1 MIEENSRRTKIV
13 KSFEGKAL
21 TAEEAAK
28 VASQAV
34 DVLRLVYHPKQV
46 GALIDFIRTVK
57 SHRTNEVQLPIM
69 LDISSWNQGATGSL
83 KEPRE
88 VSFGEKITF
97 SPVSKGD
104 IPVQTDNWNALFAK
118 DAKVFVGA
126 GNVVLQTIKI
136 SSELAEFEVV
146 QGGKIYPGMEIA
158 VPATRKDPE
167 RLLVSPEALSDL
179 LKEGI
184 DYLLINGQWQ
194 TQRIVSFRETLR
206 KAHGDL
212 TPWLLVKVD
221 SDDVYERLPQLLHVT
236 DGVMISRREMALTMN
251 PATIPM
257 VTKQIIQLCN
267 DQARIAITASEM
279 LASMR
284 RNVTPTRA
292 EALDAAN
299 AVLDGTDAVVISE
312 EVANGKYGAQAV
324 QVMDRIILDIEERE
338 HVRPNWIKHAPRV
351 ENEMD
356 AIAYNAYRTA
366 ERVNAKAIVTI
377 TKDGNTAL
385 KLASFRPPIPVIA
398 VTFSENVR
406 RRLSIVNGVNAL
418 KLDSSPILDDVLP
431 VVNDQLVRESWLKP
445 GDAIILVA
453 ITLSPVGH
461 ESSNLFSIQVLS

>member
-34 DVLRLVYHPKQV
+34 DVLRLVYHPKMV

-57 SHRTNEVQLPIM
+57 SHRTNKVQLPIM
-69 LDISSWNQGATGSL
+69 LDISSWNQGTTGSL

-88 VSFGEKITF
+88 VSFGDKISL
-97 SPVSKGD
+97 SPGAHGD
-104 IPVQTDNWNALFAK
+104 IPVQTDNWNALFIK

-126 GNVVLQTIKI
+126 GNVVLQTNKI
-136 SSELAEFEVV
+136 AAEMAEFEVI

-179 LKEGI
+179 LKEGV

-206 KAHGDL
+206 KNHGDL

-221 SDDVYERLPQLLHVT
+221 SDDVYERLPQILNVT

-267 DQARIAITASEM
+267 DQAKIAITASEM

-299 AVLDGTDAVVISE
+299 AVLDGTDAVVLSE

-324 QVMDRIILDIEERE
+324 QVLDRIILDIEERE
-338 HVRPNWIKHAPRV
+338 HVRPNWIKHVPRV

-366 ERVNAKAIVTI
+366 ERVKAKAIVTI

-406 RRLSIVNGVNAL
+406 RRLSIVNGVSAL
-418 KLDSSPILDDVLP
+418 KLDTNPILDDVLP